1 MFYSAG
7 QAAPQSTFHYL
18 SIEGASRLTP
28 GMQNLFLIGM
38 MGSWKSTVGRKLALA
53 LKMEFIDTDDAI
65 EVVTEMKISEIFR
78 EFGEKRF
85 REMESAYFNE
95 KAKQFGLVFSTGG
108 GIVLDS
114 INRKSLQN
122 KGICFLLDASPK
134 SLSQRIHNTT
144 KRPLLTASDNLE
156 AQLQKIWDERKDYYR
171 ESAHHI
177 IDTNELQPEEVIA
190 EIMKIL
196 EVQVANH

>member
-1 MFYSAG
+1 MKD
-7 QAAPQSTFHYL
+7 
-18 SIEGASRLTP
+18 E
-28 GMQNLFLIGM
+28 NLFLIGM

-53 LKMEFIDTDDAI
+53 LKMEFVDTDDAI
-65 EVVTEMKISEIFR
+65 EEVTEMKISDIFR

-95 KAKQFGLVFSTGG
+95 KAKQSGLVFSTGG
-108 GIVLDS
+108 GIVLDAV
-114 INRKSLQN
+114 NRDGLQN

-134 SLSQRIHNTT
+134 TLSQRIHNTT
-144 KRPLLTASDNLE
+144 KRPLLTESDNLE
-156 AQLQKIWDERKDYYR
+156 AQLQKIWDERRGFYT

-177 IDTNELQPEEVIA
+177 IATDELQPEGVIG

-196 EVQVANH
+196 GVQVADH